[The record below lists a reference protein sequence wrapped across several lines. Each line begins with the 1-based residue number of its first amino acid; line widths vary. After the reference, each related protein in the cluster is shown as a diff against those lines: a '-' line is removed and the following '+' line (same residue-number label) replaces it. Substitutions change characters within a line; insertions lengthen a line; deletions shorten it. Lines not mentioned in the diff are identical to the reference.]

1 MGLNISPYKPNTPYL
16 CYFVASIPSK
26 CTSSSGRFA
35 VFCYLVAF
43 ACYICYGESEINLWF
58 LVCVC
63 GSGMH
68 AFRLPPL
75 FADSAD

>member
-35 VFCYLVAF
+35 VFCYLVALR
-43 ACYICYGESEINLWF
+43 AIYAT
-58 LVCVC
+58 VKVK
-63 GSGMH
+63 
-68 AFRLPPL
+68 
-75 FADSAD
+75 